1 MPSKDTQFKKGNSG
15 KPKGTK
21 KKVCTDIAVLIT
33 DDFKQRCKE
42 GYLKRLALS
51 EPAVYAS
58 LVRACLPKQIQAEI
72 TGSERLP
79 IEIIYTHRKEK
90 TNGKAGKS
98 KAVHG
103 RGKGRA
109 AKP

>member
-1 MPSKDTQFKKGNSG
+1 MPREDTQFKKGQG
-15 KPKGTK
+15 GRKKGVK
-21 KKVCTDIAVLIT
+21 NKVCTDIAVLIT
-33 DDFKQRCKE
+33 DDFKQRVAE
-42 GYLKRLALS
+42 GYLTRLALA

-58 LVRACLPKQIQAEI
+58 LVRACLPKQIKAEI

-90 TNGKAGKS
+90 TNGKSKGK
-98 KAVHG
+98 ADAHG
-103 RGKGRA
+103 RGKGGA